1 MHIWNG
7 GKTMKMQSR
16 ILTMALAPLVC
27 LGIVTMLIGN
37 MRITEVVAG
46 TIENGLRGA
55 AVSVRDTLAH
65 AGEGSYQVVEGK
77 LYKGEFNISDATE
90 IADNIKK
97 VTDTDITIFFGDT
110 RYMTSVI
117 DEQGKRVIGTA
128 AGAQVVSEVISS
140 GKEYFAHN
148 VDVVGRTYYGYYIP
162 LFEDGTNKVVG
173 MVFAGMPQ
181 SDAKEQIS
189 RIIFLIAGIMTIF
202 FILCAILLFVMVH
215 RMVSTLH
222 MGTDALE
229 MASKGK
235 LNFDLREETLKRKDE
250 IGNISRAISRL
261 KEELVEIVG
270 SMQEQSKVLDSSS
283 LFFEEK
289 TGSSSE
295 YISQVKQAVEEIA
308 LGAGNQAQET
318 QAATENIIEM
328 GAMIEEVTNDINGI
342 NENAKLIKQL
352 GGMAADTLKS
362 LDSFNQKTKESIDII
377 YEQTNTTNNSA
388 QKIKAAT
395 ELITEIAEET
405 NLLSLNAS
413 IEAARAGEQGRG
425 FAVVASQIQK
435 LADQSNESARQIKEI
450 IDSLLDDSH
459 KAVETM
465 EEVKEVISQQNS
477 SVKNTD
483 EQVGQVLGH
492 VEQAITA
499 IGNVAEK
506 TIGINETRVSVT
518 DAVQNLS
525 AAAQENAASTQQS
538 AASVNQVSEIIRE
551 IAENAKQLKD
561 IADQLNK
568 NIAKFEI

>member
-1 MHIWNG
+1 
-7 GKTMKMQSR
+7 
-16 ILTMALAPLVC
+16 
-27 LGIVTMLIGN
+27 
-37 MRITEVVAG
+37 
-46 TIENGLRGA
+46 
-55 AVSVRDTLAH
+55 
-65 AGEGSYQVVEGK
+65 
-77 LYKGEFNISDATE
+77 
-90 IADNIKK
+90 
-97 VTDTDITIFFGDT
+97 
-110 RYMTSVI
+110 
-117 DEQGKRVIGTA
+117 
-128 AGAQVVSEVISS
+128 
-140 GKEYFAHN
+140 
-148 VDVVGRTYYGYYIP
+148 
-162 LFEDGTNKVVG
+162 
-173 MVFAGMPQ
+173 
-181 SDAKEQIS
+181 
-189 RIIFLIAGIMTIF
+189 
-202 FILCAILLFVMVH
+202 
-215 RMVSTLH
+215 
-222 MGTDALE
+222 
-229 MASKGK
+229 
-235 LNFDLREETLKRKDE
+235 
-250 IGNISRAISRL
+250 
-261 KEELVEIVG
+261 
-270 SMQEQSKVLDSSS
+270 
-283 LFFEEK
+283 
-289 TGSSSE
+289 
-295 YISQVKQAVEEIA
+295 
-308 LGAGNQAQET
+308 
-318 QAATENIIEM
+318 
-328 GAMIEEVTNDINGI
+328 
-342 NENAKLIKQL
+342 
-352 GGMAADTLKS
+352 MAADTLKS

-465 EEVKEVISQQNS
+465 EEVKEVISQQNI

>member
-250 IGNISRAISRL
+250 IGNISRAISR
-261 KEELVEIVG
+261 
-270 SMQEQSKVLDSSS
+270 
-283 LFFEEK
+283 
-289 TGSSSE
+289 
-295 YISQVKQAVEEIA
+295 
-308 LGAGNQAQET
+308 
-318 QAATENIIEM
+318 
-328 GAMIEEVTNDINGI
+328 
-342 NENAKLIKQL
+342 
-352 GGMAADTLKS
+352 
-362 LDSFNQKTKESIDII
+362 
-377 YEQTNTTNNSA
+377 
-388 QKIKAAT
+388 
-395 ELITEIAEET
+395 
-405 NLLSLNAS
+405 
-413 IEAARAGEQGRG
+413 
-425 FAVVASQIQK
+425 
-435 LADQSNESARQIKEI
+435 
-450 IDSLLDDSH
+450 
-459 KAVETM
+459 
-465 EEVKEVISQQNS
+465 
-477 SVKNTD
+477 
-483 EQVGQVLGH
+483 
-492 VEQAITA
+492 
-499 IGNVAEK
+499 
-506 TIGINETRVSVT
+506 
-518 DAVQNLS
+518 
-525 AAAQENAASTQQS
+525 
-538 AASVNQVSEIIRE
+538 
-551 IAENAKQLKD
+551 
-561 IADQLNK
+561 
-568 NIAKFEI
+568 

>member
-1 MHIWNG
+1 M
-7 GKTMKMQSR
+7 
-16 ILTMALAPLVC
+16 
-27 LGIVTMLIGN
+27 
-37 MRITEVVAG
+37 
-46 TIENGLRGA
+46 
-55 AVSVRDTLAH
+55 
-65 AGEGSYQVVEGK
+65 VEGK

-465 EEVKEVISQQNS
+465 EEVKEVISQQNI

>member
-1 MHIWNG
+1 
-7 GKTMKMQSR
+7 MKMQSR

-27 LGIVTMLIGN
+27 LGLVTMLIGN
-37 MRITEVVAG
+37 MRISEVVAG
-46 TIENGLRGA
+46 TIENGLRGS

-97 VTDTDITIFFGDT
+97 ATDADITIFFGDT

-117 DEQGKRVIGTA
+117 DEQGKRLVGTK
-128 AGAQVVSEVISS
+128 AGAQVVSEVING
-140 GKEYFAHN
+140 GKDFFARN
-148 VDVVGRTYYGYYIP
+148 VDVVGKPYYGYYVP
-162 LFEDGTNKVVG
+162 LLEDGTNRVVG

-181 SDAKEQIS
+181 ADAKEQVS
-189 RIIFLIAGIMTIF
+189 RIIFLIAGIMAMF
-202 FILCAILLFVMVH
+202 LVLCAILLFVAVH

-229 MASKGK
+229 SASRGR
-235 LNFDLREETLKRKDE
+235 LNFDLSDGTLKRKDE
-250 IGNISRAISRL
+250 IGNISRAISLL
-261 KEELVEIVG
+261 KNELVEIVG
-270 SMQEQSKVLDSSS
+270 SMQEQSRALDTSSD
-283 LFFEEK
+283 FFEEK

-295 YISQVKQAVEEIA
+295 YITQVRQAVEEIA
-308 LGAGNQAQET
+308 LGAGSQAQET

-328 GAMIEEVTNDINGI
+328 GAMIEEVTNEI
-342 NENAKLIKQL
+342 NEINESAKLIKQL

-377 YEQTNTTNNSA
+377 YDQTNTTNNSA

-450 IDSLLDDSH
+450 IDSLLEDSH

-465 EEVKEVISQQNS
+465 EEVKEVISQQNV

-483 EQVGQVLGH
+483 EQVGQVLEH
-492 VEQAITA
+492 VEQAIIA

-506 TIGINETRVSVT
+506 TTGINETRVSVT
-518 DAVQNLS
+518 DTVQNLS
-525 AAAQENAASTQQS
+525 SVAQENAASTQQS
-538 AASVNQVSEIIRE
+538 AASVNQVSEIIQE

-561 IADQLNK
+561 IAGHLNQ
-568 NIAKFEI
+568 NVAKFEI